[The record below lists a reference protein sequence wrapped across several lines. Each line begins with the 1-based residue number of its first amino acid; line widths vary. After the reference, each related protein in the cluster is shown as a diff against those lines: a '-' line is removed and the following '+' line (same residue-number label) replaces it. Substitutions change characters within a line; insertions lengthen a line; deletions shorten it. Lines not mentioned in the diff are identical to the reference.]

1 MTNLESYPILP
12 LRDLVMFP
20 RMIVPLFI
28 GREGSVNALE
38 RANSKDNKILLIA
51 QRDSNKDTVKSSDIY
66 RVGVV
71 SKILQV
77 LKLQNANIKILAE
90 GVERV
95 KITKFLSVDGILE
108 ANVKPLSDIS
118 SLHINSDEMAALHR
132 SVKERFE
139 EYVKIHRKINL
150 EILSSIM
157 QIKDVS
163 AFADAVSA
171 QVVIPVDKKQEIL
184 EINDIS
190 KKLEYLLVLLTGEIE
205 FLQTDT
211 RIKNKVK
218 NRIEKN
224 QKDYY
229 LNEQLKAIHEE
240 LGDTEAKDELNELA
254 RRIKQTKFTKEARH
268 KAESELKK
276 LKTMNQMSSEA
287 NVIRNYLDWLL
298 DIPWKKHAP
307 VKVDLSHAKAV
318 LDNEHYGLDKVKEHI
333 LEYLAVNIRV
343 ENNSGSGP
351 LICLIGPPGVG
362 KTSLARSIA
371 SATGRPFG
379 KIALGGVKDE
389 SEIRGHRRTYIGAM
403 PGRII
408 QAMKKLKVNNPLI
421 LLDEIDKLGNDYR
434 GDPAA
439 ALLEVLDPEQNHKFN
454 DHYLEVDYNISKVMF
469 VMTANSI
476 ENIPKPLLDRLEII
490 RLSGYTEDEKLQIG
504 KNHLLQKQLT
514 AYGIKPQEITVNDDA
529 ILDIV
534 RHYTREAGVRSL
546 ERHIAKLLRKALKK
560 IIFEHITHID
570 VTNANLKEFLGVRK
584 YMFGAIENDHQIGI
598 TNGLAY
604 TEAGGDLLAIEVVV
618 LPGKGE
624 VKITGKLGEVM
635 KESVFAALGFIR
647 SRANEFGIEN
657 EVFKEK
663 DIHLHVP
670 EGAVP
675 KDGPSAGIAICT
687 SVVSALTSIPV
698 HYDVAMTGEI
708 TLRGRVLAI
717 GGLKEKLLAALRGGV
732 RTVLIPKEN
741 TKDLEEDMPD
751 KVKDNLTIIPVESA
765 DEVLK
770 VALTMPLKPLIKD
783 KAAPIVI
790 SDHAA
795 PSAH

>member
-1 MTNLESYPILP
+1 MSNIESYPILP

-20 RMIVPLFI
+20 RMIVPLFV
-28 GREGSVNALE
+28 GRESSVSALE
-38 RANSKDNKILLIA
+38 RANGKQNKILLVA
-51 QRDSNKDTVKSSDIY
+51 QRDPNKDVVKSGDIY
-66 RVGVV
+66 KVGVV
-71 SKILQV
+71 SRILQV
-77 LKLQNANIKILAE
+77 LKLQNSNIKILAE
-90 GVERV
+90 GIERV
-95 KITKFLSVDGILE
+95 KITKFLGADGVLE
-108 ANVKPLSDIS
+108 AQVKPISDIS

-132 SVKERFE
+132 SVKERFD
-139 EYVKIHRKINL
+139 EYVRMHKKINI

-157 QIKDVS
+157 QIKDLS

-171 QVVIPVDKKQEIL
+171 QIVIPVEKKQELL
-184 EINDIS
+184 EINDTS
-190 KKLEYLLVLLTGEIE
+190 KKFEHLLILLSGEIE
-205 FLQTDT
+205 FLQTDN
-211 RIKNKVK
+211 RIKNRVK

-240 LGDTEAKDELNELA
+240 LGDTDAKDELNELA

-268 KAESELKK
+268 RAESELKK
-276 LKTMNQMSSEA
+276 LKSMNQMSSEA

-307 VKVDLSHAKAV
+307 IKVDLNHAKMI
-318 LDNEHYGLDKVKEHI
+318 LDDEHCGLDKVKEHV

-343 ENNSGSGP
+343 ENNSRSGP

-371 SATGRPFG
+371 GATGRPFV
-379 KIALGGVKDE
+379 KIALGGLRDE
-389 SEIRGHRRTYIGAM
+389 AEIRGHRRTYIGAL

-408 QAMKKLKVNNPLI
+408 QAMKKAKVNNPLI

-434 GDPAA
+434 GDPSA
-439 ALLEVLDPEQNHKFN
+439 ALLEVLDPEQNTKFN
-454 DHYLEVDYNISKVMF
+454 DHYLEVDYDVSKVMF
-469 VMTANSI
+469 VMTANST
-476 ENIPKPLLDRLEII
+476 NIPKPLLDRLEIV
-490 RLSGYTEDEKLQIG
+490 RLSGYTEDEKLQIA
-504 KNHLLQKQLT
+504 KCHLVQKQLT
-514 AYGIKPQEITVNDDA
+514 AYGIKDGEITIDDEA
-529 ILDIV
+529 MCDII
-534 RHYTREAGVRSL
+534 RYYTREAGVRSL
-546 ERHIAKLLRKALKK
+546 ERNIAKLMRKALKR
-560 IIFEHITHID
+560 IIFEELQCIA
-570 VTNANLKEFLGVRK
+570 VTGENLKELLGVRK
-584 YMFGAIENDHQIGI
+584 YTYGEVDKDHQVGI

-604 TEAGGDLLAIEVVV
+604 TEAGGDLLAIEVVM

-624 VKITGKLGEVM
+624 VKITGKLGDVM
-635 KESVFAALGFIR
+635 KESVLAALGFIR

-657 EVFKEK
+657 DIFKEK

-687 SVVSALTSIPV
+687 SIVSALTTVPV
-698 HYDVAMTGEI
+698 RCDIAMTGEI

-741 TKDLEEDMPD
+741 IKDLEDDMPD
-751 KVKDNLTIIPVESA
+751 KVKDNLEIIPVAFA

-770 VALTMPLKPLIKD
+770 LALTKQLKSLVQEVPG
-783 KAAPIVI
+783 AIVM
-790 SDHAA
+790 SDDASQQTH
-795 PSAH
+795 